1 MQIANPIYDVVF
13 KHLLEDNDIAR
24 LLVATILGREVA
36 EISPLPQEKTIPME
50 QRRFTVYRLD
60 YSARIRNP
68 DGGYEQVIIE
78 IQKAK
83 FPADI
88 MRFRRYL
95 GNQYQRKENT
105 YTVRVDGK
113 EQKKHLH
120 IVAIYFLGYPLDR
133 LRAPV
138 IQVVR
143 QCYDITTGERL
154 AGSEEFIES
163 LTHDAFIIQIPALRE
178 ECKTELEQLLSL
190 FDQRRATPNDEH
202 ILEVDETA
210 YPEKYRPLVRLLHR
224 AVSNEEIRDVMD
236 VEDEILRDF
245 ENLERHIDRQGEI
258 IEKQGKALGERN
270 KTIEEQGKAL
280 EEQGKVL
287 GEKDKTLEEQGRVL
301 GEKDKVLEE
310 QEKALGEKDK
320 VLEEKNRAIEELRRQ
335 LQRLQAP
342 K

>member
-24 LLVATILGREVA
+24 LLVATILGREVT
-36 EISPLPQEKTIPME
+36 EISPLPQEKTIPIE

-60 YSARIRNP
+60 YSARIRGP

-105 YTVRVDGK
+105 FTVRVDGK
-113 EQKKHLH
+113 EQEKHPH

-133 LRAPV
+133 LQAPV

-143 QCYDITTGERL
+143 QCYDITTGDRL

-190 FDQRRATPNDEH
+190 FDQRRVTPNDEH
-202 ILEVDETA
+202 ILEVDEAA
-210 YPEKYRPLVRLLHR
+210 YPEKYQPLVRLLHR
-224 AVSNEEIRDVMD
+224 AISNEDIRDVMD

-245 ENLERHIDRQGEI
+245 ENLERHIDHQEEI
-258 IEKQGKALGERN
+258 IEKQGKELGEKDKALGE
-270 KTIEEQGKAL
+270 KDKALGEKDKAL
-280 EEQGKVL
+280 EEQGK
-287 GEKDKTLEEQGRVL
+287 
-301 GEKDKVLEE
+301 
-310 QEKALGEKDK
+310 ALGEKDK
-320 VLEEKNRAIEELRRQ
+320 ALAEKEKALEELRKQ
-335 LQRLQAP
+335 LQQLHKKQ
-342 K
+342 

>member
-24 LLVATILGREVA
+24 LLVATILGKEVT
-36 EISPLPQEKTIPME
+36 EISPLPQEKTIPIE

-60 YSARIRNP
+60 YSARIRGS

-105 YTVRVDGK
+105 FTVRVDGK
-113 EQKKHLH
+113 EQEKHPH

-133 LRAPV
+133 LQAPV

-143 QCYDITTGERL
+143 QCYDITTGDRL

-190 FDQRRATPNDEH
+190 FDQRRVTPNDEH
-202 ILEVDETA
+202 ILEVDEAA
-210 YPEKYRPLVRLLHR
+210 YPEKYQPLVRLLHR
-224 AVSNEEIRDVMD
+224 AISNEDIRDVMD

-245 ENLERHIDRQGEI
+245 ENLERHIDHQEEI
-258 IEKQGKALGERN
+258 IEKQGKTLGERN
-270 KTIEEQGKAL
+270 KTIKEQGKALEEQGKAL
-280 EEQGKVL
+280 EEQGKAL
-287 GEKDKTLEEQGRVL
+287 GEKD
-301 GEKDKVLEE
+301 
-310 QEKALGEKDK
+310 KALGEKDK
-320 VLEEKNRAIEELRRQ
+320 ALKELRKQ

>member
-105 YTVRVDGK
+105 FTVRVDGK

-133 LRAPV
+133 LWAPV

-258 IEKQGKALGERN
+258 IEKQGKTLEEQGKAIGEKD
-270 KTIEEQGKAL
+270 KTIEKQEKVLEEQGKAL
-280 EEQGKVL
+280 EEQENAI
-287 GEKDKTLEEQGRVL
+287 GEKDKALE
-301 GEKDKVLEE
+301 EKDK
-310 QEKALGEKDK
+310 ALD
-320 VLEEKNRAIEELRRQ
+320 ELRGQ
-335 LQRLQAP
+335 LQRLQGHP